1 METSGLTKK
10 IINYKKL
17 NDVQKKELMKFG
29 KEKICII
36 ISKSISSMCCF
47 LVSEKVINEII
58 AHYSIQFKL
67 EYGLKCYLKN
77 KMIIK
82 NMKIRN
88 EIKYCPEKEEKLNN
102 KIIFITSVSKFCPIK
117 NYPLLLRMNR
127 TIYPNLRKSI
137 FLNLLLDNKNLSIK
151 SHLLLWKEYL
161 EIDKLKKKF
170 KYKDIKEVIYISLD
184 KEVIN
189 EEIREEKN
197 IHVIQKDLLRTKFLQ
212 NNKEHF
218 NKFKSI
224 LISFLFLF
232 PKIGYCQGMH
242 YIVSLLYQLLDYDE
256 EETFYYFCGFELNT
270 KYHELFEDNFEI
282 IKTFS
287 QVFEKILNIN
297 KPEIYYKF
305 MDCFL
310 ITNMYLSSWFITL
323 FTDSIDIF
331 DKNNLPKF
339 VLFVIEKFII
349 EGWSAIFNCGFTLL
363 EYGYDK
369 IMNLERE
376 KLIIYVMNI
385 LENEDILKN
394 ENFEKVKALYL
405 KNSKL
410 LNEFFI
416 DKLIEVTK
424 FEENNKYLNEIIDII
439 GITNLEI

>member
-17 NDVQKKELMKFG
+17 NDVQKKELIKFG

-197 IHVIQKDLLRTKFLQ
+197 IHVIQKDLLRTKFLT

-242 YIVSLLYQLLDYDE
+242 YIVSFLYQLLDYDE

-270 KYHELFEDNFEI
+270 KYHELFEDNFDI
-282 IKTFS
+282 LKTFS

-297 KPEIYYKF
+297 RPEIYYKF

-323 FTDSIDIF
+323 FTLLIF
-331 DKNNLPKF
+331 LIK
-339 VLFVIEKFII
+339 
-349 EGWSAIFNCGFTLL
+349 
-363 EYGYDK
+363 
-369 IMNLERE
+369 
-376 KLIIYVMNI
+376 IIYLN
-385 LENEDILKN
+385 LYYLLSKN
-394 ENFEKVKALYL
+394 TL
-405 KNSKL
+405 
-410 LNEFFI
+410 
-416 DKLIEVTK
+416 
-424 FEENNKYLNEIIDII
+424 
-439 GITNLEI
+439 